1 MHNIFCRED
10 IRFLLTLPTEFMKMK
25 HFQMKKVMLT
35 LYSALWL
42 CLSDAHF
49 DSPLYRSLHCSTS
62 LKQALYVSLNRTA
75 ESLYICEIS
84 GSHGGKYED
93 DSLLEYSAV

>member
-1 MHNIFCRED
+1 LQRRYKVSSYFTYRIYED
-10 IRFLLTLPTEFMKMK
+10 ETLPNE
-25 HFQMKKVMLT
+25 KVMLT

-49 DSPLYRSLHCSTS
+49 DSPLYRSLHSSTS